1 MRACRDKVTP
11 LKICWW
17 GNSGHLTVCH
27 VADVLVTKKLNYE
40 GTVTPEVTPVA
51 VNYLCVS
58 CRRFTC
64 SVAKLINALTAL
76 AGLGV
81 FVQ

>member
-1 MRACRDKVTP
+1 MRACGDKVTP
-11 LKICWW
+11 LTICWW
-17 GNSGHLTVCH
+17 GNSGHLTVH
-27 VADVLVTKKLNYE
+27 HVLVTKKLNYE